1 MTPGS
6 STPRTLSTA
15 GARRETVLE
24 TAATSFARRGLLGT
38 PTTEV
43 AKAAGIS
50 QAYLFRLFP
59 TKTDLAVAVMQRCH
73 ERIASAFE
81 EAAQTAL
88 RDGAD
93 PLDAMG
99 EAYREL
105 LRDRDQL
112 LLQLHGFAAAAGDPA
127 LRDTMRAG
135 FRRLYDVVAEYS
147 GAGEEEISSFFA
159 SGMLLNVMAA
169 MDAFELDE
177 PWARAFASPKDP

>member
-1 MTPGS
+1 
-6 STPRTLSTA
+6 
-15 GARRETVLE
+15 VLQ
-24 TAATSFARRGLLGT
+24 TAAKSFASRGLAAT

-59 TKTDLAVAVMQRCH
+59 TKSDLAVAVMQRCH
-73 ERIASAFE
+73 ERIATAFL
-81 EAAQTAL
+81 EAAETPKASSTDVL
-88 RDGAD
+88 E
-93 PLDAMG
+93 AMG
-99 EAYREL
+99 DAYAEL

-127 LRDTMRAG
+127 LRDTMRNG
-135 FRRLYDVVAEYS
+135 FRKLYEVVAEQS
-147 GAGEEEISSFFA
+147 GAEPAEISAFFA

-177 PWARAFASPKDP
+177 PWAQALLS